1 MLNAAFRFA
10 YRCAYLLLRTWWFLR
25 RPETHGSLVAIWR
38 DGKILLLQ
46 TTYRR
51 RYSLPGGYVRFHE
64 DALQAAVREL
74 REETGI
80 SLAPTA
86 FRHAWHGTRDF
97 EFRRDTIDI
106 WEVTVDTPADLRAN
120 HREIGWMGWK
130 TPDEALAMAIVPHL
144 HDYLAELRAQ
154 R

>member
-10 YRCAYLLLRTWWFLR
+10 YRCAHLLRRIWWFLR
-25 RPETHGSLVAIWR
+25 RPETHGSLVAIWH

-51 RYSLPGGYVRFHE
+51 RYSLPGGHVRFYE
-64 DALQAAVREL
+64 DALRAAVREL
-74 REETGI
+74 HEETGI

-86 FRHAWHGTRDF
+86 LRHAWHGTRDF

-106 WEVTVDTPADLRAN
+106 WEVTVDTPVELHAN
-120 HREIGWMGWK
+120 QREIGWLGWK
-130 TPDEALAMAIVPHL
+130 TPDEARAMAIVPHL
-144 HDYLAELRAQ
+144 RDYLAERRAQ